1 MTNTVKKGRDER
13 MRGKMM
19 VGNKKSTR
27 LRRVPNIFYV
37 NWDQLDATGSIMFG
51 TASKSTAGFSSP
63 QRI

>member
-13 MRGKMM
+13 MSRKMM

-37 NWDQLDATGSIMFG
+37 N
-51 TASKSTAGFSSP
+51 
-63 QRI
+63 